1 MKILGVI
8 PARAGSKG
16 VLNKNVRP
24 LSGVPLIAYTIEASM
39 KSRLSKVIVSTDS
52 EEIASIARSH
62 NAEVP
67 FLRPKELATDRAKAI
82 PVIQHAL
89 KFLRDERNENY
100 DAVMMLQPTTPFR
113 QVTDIDLA
121 ISMMEEEE
129 DIDSVIS
136 VIDVEGHHP
145 ARMKFLDQDGF
156 LVDPQFCEEY
166 ENQPRQELAPMYL
179 RNGAIYLTR
188 TSILEQGSFK
198 GKRCKAL
205 IMPMKKSINIDST
218 FDFDMAE
225 WIQKHY
231 LS

>member
-16 VLNKNVRP
+16 VLNKNIRP

-52 EEIASIARSH
+52 EEIASIARSY

-67 FLRPKELATDRAKAI
+67 FLRPTTLATDRAKAI

-89 KFLRDERNENY
+89 KLLREEKKEHY

-113 QVTDIDLA
+113 QATDIDLA
-121 ISMMEEEE
+121 ISMMEEN

-156 LVDPQFCEEY
+156 LVDPPYSEEY

-188 TSILEQGSFK
+188 TNILEQGSFK
-198 GKRCKAL
+198 GQSCKAL
-205 IMPMKKSINIDST
+205 IMPMKRSINIDTT
-218 FDFDMAE
+218 FDFEMAE
-225 WIQKHY
+225 WIQKQY
-231 LS
+231 LN